1 MFSFEQLTVYQETRK
16 LIKYIYFITDKV
28 PSKEDFGLKSQIK
41 KAAISIA
48 SNIAEGSGR
57 NSVKEKIHFIS
68 IAYGSLMEVY
78 CQLQIAADLNYISTE
93 LFDDIAKNINP
104 IANTNPMGVRIS
116 FFFILSHLLLSLKI
130 YYFLK

>member
-16 LIKYIYFITDKV
+16 LIKYIYFITDKL

-41 KAAISIA
+41 RAAISIA

-57 NSVKEKIHFIS
+57 NSIKEKIHFVS

-78 CQLQIAADLNYISTE
+78 CQLQIAYDLNYISLE
-93 LFDDIAKNINP
+93 LFNDIAKDIHD
-104 IANTNPMGVRIS
+104 IAKMLSGLKKS
-116 FFFILSHLLLSLKI
+116 FEQKL
-130 YYFLK
+130 

>member
-16 LIKYIYFITDKV
+16 LIKYVYFITDKL
-28 PSKEDFGLKSQIK
+28 PSKEDFGLKAQIK
-41 KAAISIA
+41 RAVISIA

-93 LFDDIAKNINP
+93 LFDDIAKNIND
-104 IANTNPMGVRIS
+104 IAKMLSGLKKS
-116 FFFILSHLLLSLKI
+116 FEQKL
-130 YYFLK
+130 